1 MLKYYLLLFVRKLQ
15 RQRLFAFIN
24 ILGLSVGMASAL
36 LMYLF
41 VSNELSYDRF
51 HKNAD
56 RIYRVNQTFIWG
68 EGNKHQFSS
77 TGPGVSFALEAEIL
91 EVEQV
96 VRIYRPNKF
105 LISYTNSKKEIISF
119 DQERIFAADSN
130 FFDVFTFPLIKGNP
144 KAALRYPQT
153 LGDD

>member
-105 LISYTNSKKEIISF
+105 LISYTTRKKKL
-119 DQERIFAADSN
+119 
-130 FFDVFTFPLIKGNP
+130 FPLIRKEFLLP
-144 KAALRYPQT
+144 T
-153 LGDD
+153 LIFSMSLLFP